1 MFNGYCFGGEFTPL
15 VSCDIVIA
23 AEGNI

>member
-15 VSCDIVIA
+15 ASCDIVIA